1 MAIRV
6 RSVLA
11 LIVLSTIAIACPLR
25 GKLGPGTQPPALS
38 PTASPPSAATAT
50 PTSAPTP
57 PSYPMPTPSL
67 TPAGLPPGCSVE
79 EVSQLIDEYL
89 SSFNLGE
96 LERLRRLFPST
107 GEPLPSSWYAV
118 VARDEAG
125 VATGTF
131 ATSPEDFLRY
141 VAQRHERGERL
152 EPLEFVDIHSLG
164 TVSAGGEQVS
174 VTVALLRQAQDLL
187 ARPVLAQL
195 RLSCPDR
202 EILALGIG
210 DSASNVLPE
219 SPAAVLEGALRQ
231 RPLRLPELSANGEC
245 PRSPWAFGLAIGEGP
260 VYLPIGP
267 DGVVNLGGPL
277 AAEQEEGT
285 YRFKS
290 SWFVSPDYNGP
301 LLIRGRQLD
310 GSGTLRLAG
319 EGSSGATDELFLPS
333 AIEGQTTRD
342 EAGWT
347 SWPTAIT
354 LPGPGCYAFQIDGVN
369 FQQVIIFQAVAGT
382 PDDVLPLPP
391 SDSLPRGLV
400 VLSAFRAGPDQVRLA
415 LWHESLVIRLSV
427 GLSGPGPLELAGA
440 TECVEDIQGIGPM
453 CWEADPQR
461 GWPQAAVWDDGRRRY
476 HLVVLEAEPGAW
488 SQEDLLALIH
498 AFSQAGGVPAGG

>member
-1 MAIRV
+1 MARRV
-6 RSVLA
+6 RDLVA
-11 LIVLSTIAIACPLR
+11 LIILSTIAIACPFSSEP
-25 GKLGPGTQPPALS
+25 GPGTQPPAPT
-38 PTASPPSAATAT
+38 PTAPPRSTATAT
-50 PTSAPTP
+50 PASAPTP
-57 PSYPMPTPSL
+57 PVNPMPTPSL
-67 TPAGLPPGCSVE
+67 TPVGLPAGCSVE

-89 SSFNLGE
+89 SSFNLGD
-96 LERLRRLFPST
+96 LERLRRLFPSA
-107 GEPLPSSWYAV
+107 GESSSSSWYAV

-141 VAQRHERGERL
+141 VAQRHEREERL

-164 TVSAGGEQVS
+164 TVSTGGEQVS
-174 VTVALLRQAQDLL
+174 VTIALLRQAQDLL

-195 RLSCPDR
+195 RLSCPGR

-260 VYLPIGP
+260 AYLPIGP
-267 DGVVNLGGPL
+267 DGVINLGGPL
-277 AAEQEEGT
+277 AAEQEDGT

-301 LLIRGRQLD
+301 LLIRGRQLN
-310 GSGTLRLAG
+310 GSGTLRLAS
-319 EGSSGATDELFLPS
+319 EGSSEATDELFLPP
-333 AIEGQTTRD
+333 AIEGQATRD

-347 SWPTAIT
+347 SWPVTVAISS
-354 LPGPGCYAFQIDGVN
+354 PGCYAIQVDGVN
-369 FQQVIIFQAVAGT
+369 VQQVIVFQAISGT

-391 SDSLPRGLV
+391 SESLPRGLI

-476 HLVVLEAEPGAW
+476 HLVILEAEPGNW
-488 SQEDLLALIH
+488 SQEDLLALIQ
-498 AFSQAGGVPAGG
+498 AFSQAGGTSSGG

>member
-1 MAIRV
+1 MASRV
-6 RSVLA
+6 RSILA
-11 LIVLSTIAIACPLR
+11 LIVLGTIIVACPLR
-25 GKLGPGTQPPALS
+25 GKLGPGTQPPVQS
-38 PTASPPSAATAT
+38 PTVPPTSTATAA
-50 PTSAPTP
+50 PASVPTP
-57 PSYPMPTPSL
+57 PVNPMPTPSL
-67 TPAGLPPGCSVE
+67 TPAGLPAGCSVE

-89 SSFNLGE
+89 SSFNLGD
-96 LERLRRLFPST
+96 LERLRRLFPSA
-107 GEPLPSSWYAV
+107 GEPSSSSWYAV

-141 VAQRHERGERL
+141 AAQRHERGERL
-152 EPLEFVDIHSLG
+152 EPLEFVDLHSLG
-164 TVSAGGEQVS
+164 TASAGGEQVS

-195 RLSCPDR
+195 RLSCPGR

-260 VYLPIGP
+260 AYLPIGP
-267 DGVVNLGGPL
+267 DGVINLGGPL
-277 AAEQEEGT
+277 AAEQEDGT

-290 SWFVSPDYNGP
+290 SWFVSPDYTGP
-301 LLIRGRQLD
+301 LLIRGGQID
-310 GSGTLRLAG
+310 GSGTLRLAS
-319 EGSSGATDELFLPS
+319 EGSSEVTDELLLPP
-333 AIEGQTTRD
+333 AIEGQATRD

-347 SWPTAIT
+347 SWPVTVVF
-354 LPGPGCYAFQIDGVN
+354 PGPGCYAIQVDGVN
-369 FQQVIIFQAVAGT
+369 VQQVIVFQAISGS
-382 PDDVLPLPP
+382 PDEVLQLPP
-391 SDSLPRGLV
+391 SESLPRRLV

-453 CWEADPQR
+453 CWEANPPN

-476 HLVVLEAEPGAW
+476 HLVVLEAGPGNW
-488 SQEDLLALIH
+488 SQEDLLALMR
-498 AFSQAGGVPAGG
+498 AFSQPGGASDGS

>member
-1 MAIRV
+1 MTIRV

-11 LIVLSTIAIACPLR
+11 LIVLTTIAIACPFR
-25 GKLGPGTQPPALS
+25 GKLGPGTEPPTLS
-38 PTASPPSAATAT
+38 RTASPPSAATAT
-50 PTSAPTP
+50 PASAPTP
-57 PSYPMPTPSL
+57 ALNPMPTPSL
-67 TPAGLPPGCSVE
+67 TPVDLPAGCSVG

-96 LERLRRLFPST
+96 LERLRRLLPST
-107 GEPLPSSWYAV
+107 EELLPSSWYAV

-125 VATGTF
+125 VVTGTF
-131 ATSPEDFLRY
+131 TTSPEDFLRY

-152 EPLEFVDIHSLG
+152 EPLEFVDIRSLG
-164 TVSAGGEQVS
+164 TTSTGGERVS
-174 VTVALLRQAQDLL
+174 VTVVLLRQAQDLL

-231 RPLRLPELSANGEC
+231 RPLRLPGLSASGEC

-260 VYLPIGP
+260 VYLPISP

-277 AAEQEEGT
+277 AAEQEDGT

-290 SWFVSPDYNGP
+290 SWLVSPDYNGP

-310 GSGTLRLAG
+310 GSGTLRLTG
-319 EGSSGATDELFLPS
+319 EESSEAADGLLLPP
-333 AIEGQTTRD
+333 AVEGQAPRD

-354 LPGPGCYAFQIDGVN
+354 LPGPGCYAIQVDGVN
-369 FQQVIIFQAVAGT
+369 LQQVIVFQAIAGT
-382 PDDVLPLPP
+382 PDEVLPLPP
-391 SDSLPRGLV
+391 PERLPRELV

-415 LWHESLVIRLSV
+415 LWHKSLVIRLSV

-440 TECVEDIQGIGPM
+440 TECVEDFQGTGPV
-453 CWEADPQR
+453 CWQADAEH
-461 GWPQAAVWDDGRRRY
+461 GWPQAAVWDDGLRRY
-476 HLVVLEAEPGAW
+476 HLVVLEAEPGNW
-488 SQEDLLALIH
+488 SQEDLLALIR
-498 AFSQAGGVPAGG
+498 AFSQAGGVPTGS